1 MASRDQ
7 VEVFEQI
14 GVTVR
19 DEDEAS
25 AIAAQQQRA
34 YADYVA
40 ALRAASLSVDEFA
53 DAAGLSPATIRD
65 RIAQRTLWA
74 FDDGLRTPV
83 WELHEGAP
91 LRGID
96 LVARRIPS
104 RISPTAVDNML
115 TFPSVDLV
123 AAGGQVNRP
132 GFVGG
137 SGVPWWSATV
147 YWSPADGEAGG

>member
-7 VEVFEQI
+7 IEVFEQI

-53 DAAGLSPATIRD
+53 DRD

-74 FDDGLRTPV
+74 FDDGLRIPV

-104 RISPTAVDNML
+104 RISPTAADNML

-123 AAGGQVNRP
+123 AAGGQVSVVDWLRA
-132 GFVGG
+132 GLD
-137 SGVPWWSATV
+137 
-147 YWSPADGEAGG
+147 PAAAAAAIGDPAELT